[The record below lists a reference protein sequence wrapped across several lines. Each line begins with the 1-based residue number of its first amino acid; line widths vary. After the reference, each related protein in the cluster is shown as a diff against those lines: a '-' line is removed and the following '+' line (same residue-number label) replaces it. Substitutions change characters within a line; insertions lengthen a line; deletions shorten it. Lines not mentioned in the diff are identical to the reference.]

1 MDMLEFNEQI
11 KLLNEYTLTFQKR
24 EVKLAQ
30 PKLLLLLLDFFW
42 SVVHVVTSHDQS
54 TSRRIGTISRYFSSR
69 EILISQPSFERL
81 DTRGR
86 P

>member
-1 MDMLEFNEQI
+1 MLEFNEQI

-30 PKLLLLLLDFFW
+30 PKLLLLLDFFW

-69 EILISQPSFERL
+69 EILISQPSFETL